1 MKTGFRFVCQHFRC
15 NILFN
20 SHSNLKLHTHTV
32 PVLQVWKLRLCKLN
46 NSLNVTLRNRRVK
59 LQTQAVGS
67 HLLLRTIF
75 CHQNA
80 TWAFPLQ
87 AFPEGRIVI
96 NIWHSPF
103 YKAADPESS
112 DEHLI
117 SFNPQFRGIIETWC
131 SGSHMISSVYQQS
144 GSAQV
149 NRSCTQT
156 GKKPSRKDF
165 PLFPSVLSKAQLC
178 VSGLK
183 GRFTVNYTCQ

>member
-1 MKTGFRFVCQHFRC
+1 M
-15 NILFN
+15 
-20 SHSNLKLHTHTV
+20 
-32 PVLQVWKLRLCKLN
+32 WKLRLCKLN
-46 NSLNVTLRNRRVK
+46 NSINVTLRNRRVK
-59 LQTQAVGS
+59 IQTQAVES
-67 HLLLRTIF
+67 HPLLRTIF
-75 CHQNA
+75 CKQNA
-80 TWAFPLQ
+80 TWASPLR

-103 YKAADPESS
+103 YKAADPDSS

-117 SFNPQFRGIIETWC
+117 SFNPQFRGIIETQW
-131 SGSHMISSVYQQS
+131 SGSHMISSVHQQS
-144 GSAQV
+144 GSAQM

-156 GKKPSRKDF
+156 GKKKKTSRKDF